1 MTRQFI
7 WAADAQGW
15 ICMRRILYSGQP
27 ITISV
32 RKKEKVFSY
41 CLTAYIDLILH
52 PTRKV
57 NLWVVGILTKSQ
69 SSILLGILV
78 VCLIPWFSTA
88 LNSLLGSW
96 SCVGLNLLKLFQ
108 WITTIQEII
117 CLETTHFLKEW
128 KLWRLVNNN
137 HTFFSKFFR
146 GHCPFLRIVRLKK
159 WEKVRRNLDIKD
171 FPGHQLPNLVGCF
184 AKTTSFYL

>member
-1 MTRQFI
+1 M
-7 WAADAQGW
+7 QGPT
-15 ICMRRILYSGQP
+15 CLS
-27 ITISV
+27 
-32 RKKEKVFSY
+32 RKKITNICCSSLHLREQEPPLKHDQTVYLSCRHTGMNLHEENPVQWSANYHFCEEKKKVFSY

-57 NLWVVGILTKSQ
+57 NLWVAGTLTKSW
-69 SSILLGILV
+69 SSILLGIVV

-137 HTFFSKFFR
+137 QPYFFFQIF
-146 GHCPFLRIVRLKK
+146 
-159 WEKVRRNLDIKD
+159 
-171 FPGHQLPNLVGCF
+171 
-184 AKTTSFYL
+184 